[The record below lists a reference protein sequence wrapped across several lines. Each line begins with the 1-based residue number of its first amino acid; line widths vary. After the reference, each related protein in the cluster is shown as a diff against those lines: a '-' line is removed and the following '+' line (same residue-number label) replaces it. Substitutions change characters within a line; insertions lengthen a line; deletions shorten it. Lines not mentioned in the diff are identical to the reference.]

1 MKNKYRYKLE
11 ISALGKGGA
20 ATYPKVVAR
29 WEPGTIDSETINL
42 VFGPGLFPPRVITS
56 WPSDDEANDFNSLPE
71 DEARRLWR
79 MAEEAYVALMC
90 RLVEDLGGRV
100 VWSSTPRE
108 CFRYFKKDFVERM
121 KK

>member
-1 MKNKYRYKLE
+1 MKNKYPYKLE
-11 ISALGKGGA
+11 ICAQGKGGA
-20 ATYPKVVAR
+20 ATYPQVVAR

-42 VFGPGLFPPRVITS
+42 YFGPGLFPTRVITS
-56 WPSDDEANDFNSLPE
+56 WPSDDEANYFNSLPE
-71 DEARRLWR
+71 YEARRLYK
-79 MAEEAYVALMC
+79 MAEEAYVGLMC

-100 VWSSTPRE
+100 VLSSVPRE